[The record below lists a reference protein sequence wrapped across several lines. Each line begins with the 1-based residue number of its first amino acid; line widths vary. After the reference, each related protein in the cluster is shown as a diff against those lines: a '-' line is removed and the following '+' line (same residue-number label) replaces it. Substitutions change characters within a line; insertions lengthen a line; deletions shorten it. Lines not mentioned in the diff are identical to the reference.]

1 MKRIVTF
8 ILTITCLTATACQ
21 KERGYTGFV
30 DPSESSIAQMSI
42 STDKAMYAPGE
53 TVTFTIEN
61 PSSGSMK
68 VRYRHLGDVIET
80 AALTDRSW
88 TWIVPQTD
96 GSGYLVEIFLSSGN
110 VEQALATIAVDVSS
124 DWNKFPRYGF
134 LSSYQKMD
142 KEATEKVIEKLNRLH
157 INGIQFQD
165 WHYKHHWPLAGTAE
179 EPIENYLDIASRTS
193 SLTTIKNYISSIH
206 DRGMKAIF
214 YNLCFGALDD
224 SATDGVKESWH
235 LYKDNKAETKDVHE
249 LGEPFKSSIYI
260 TNPANP
266 DWQEYI
272 GDRNDEIYSVLD
284 FDGYQIDQLGDR
296 GQLYD
301 YDGNM
306 VHLAGTYTAFI
317 NAMKSRHPK
326 KELIMNSV
334 SQYGAKEI
342 VSTGKVTFA
351 YNEVWEDR
359 FTDLKDIIDRNN
371 SYTDGGIKTVFAA
384 YMNYDKG
391 KGYFNTP
398 GILLTD
404 AVMFALG
411 GSHLELGEHMLT
423 TEYFPNNNM
432 TMDAELEKSI
442 ITYYDFLTA
451 YQNLLRDGGT
461 FNNIQVTTPET
472 DIQIKP
478 WGPAVGHIVTLCKDM
493 GERQVIHLLN
503 FRNAD
508 STSWKDSNG
517 TMPEPEKVDAL
528 EIEID
533 AAKPVR
539 RLWMA
544 SPDIYLGVPAELA
557 FTQSGGKIRT
567 EIPSLKYWNMIVI
580 EY

>member
-142 KEATEKVIEKLNRLH
+142 REASDKVIEKLNRLH
-157 INGIQFQD
+157 INGVQFQD

-179 EPIENYLDIASRTS
+179 EPTENYLDIASRTS

-235 LYKDNKAETKDVHE
+235 LYQDNEAET
-249 LGEPFKSSIYI
+249 
-260 TNPANP
+260 
-266 DWQEYI
+266 
-272 GDRNDEIYSVLD
+272 
-284 FDGYQIDQLGDR
+284 
-296 GQLYD
+296 
-301 YDGNM
+301 
-306 VHLAGTYTAFI
+306 
-317 NAMKSRHPK
+317 
-326 KELIMNSV
+326 
-334 SQYGAKEI
+334 
-342 VSTGKVTFA
+342 
-351 YNEVWEDR
+351 
-359 FTDLKDIIDRNN
+359 
-371 SYTDGGIKTVFAA
+371 
-384 YMNYDKG
+384 
-391 KGYFNTP
+391 
-398 GILLTD
+398 
-404 AVMFALG
+404 
-411 GSHLELGEHMLT
+411 
-423 TEYFPNNNM
+423 
-432 TMDAELEKSI
+432 
-442 ITYYDFLTA
+442 
-451 YQNLLRDGGT
+451 
-461 FNNIQVTTPET
+461 
-472 DIQIKP
+472 
-478 WGPAVGHIVTLCKDM
+478 
-493 GERQVIHLLN
+493 
-503 FRNAD
+503 
-508 STSWKDSNG
+508 
-517 TMPEPEKVDAL
+517 
-528 EIEID
+528 
-533 AAKPVR
+533 
-539 RLWMA
+539 
-544 SPDIYLGVPAELA
+544 
-557 FTQSGGKIRT
+557 
-567 EIPSLKYWNMIVI
+567 
-580 EY
+580 